1 MLDDRLVSHTPL
13 AATILCLGA
22 ITPLLPTLR
31 FHTSIAVTVTGATP
45 RRFMLQVKR
54 RERRFI
60 KFIHEPKAAVV
71 NLPDWGE
78 PLLGWLTD
86 IARECPMSE

>member
-31 FHTSIAVTVTGATP
+31 FHTSIAVTVTGATA
-45 RRFMLQVKR
+45 RRFNCSRSRDVSGALSSSFTSQR
-54 RERRFI
+54 
-60 KFIHEPKAAVV
+60 
-71 NLPDWGE
+71 
-78 PLLGWLTD
+78 PL
-86 IARECPMSE
+86 S